1 MQINAYIL
9 FYPKLERTRRCVS
22 LAKKK
27 AKKAFS
33 FKKLNKIQ
41 RNLIVGVIIVAVVVA
56 LYYLLASEGG
66 ILVSE
71 EETYLQGQEDLV
83 ENLPQITG
91 ESYFGY
97 MKEGYVLN
105 VIVKDESRRIEI
117 VSLNEDYTVDI
128 VMNRAYNL
136 EIGETVLAD
145 YDYDGAA
152 DLAFTLDGVDYYN
165 KRFSATVIYFGDMPE
180 EITTQ

>member
-1 MQINAYIL
+1 MV
-9 FYPKLERTRRCVS
+9 KKSV
-22 LAKKK
+22 KKK
-27 AKKAFS
+27 IKKSNFS
-33 FKKLNKIQ
+33 FKQLSKVQ
-41 RNLIVGVIIVAVVVA
+41 RNLIVGVVVVAVVIV

-66 ILVSE
+66 ILVDE
-71 EETYLQGQEDLV
+71 DETYLQGQDDLV

-105 VIVKDESRRIEI
+105 VMINGESRRVE
-117 VSLNEDYTVDI
+117 VVALNEDYTVDI

-165 KRFSATVIYFGDMPE
+165 KRFSATITYFGELPDE
-180 EITTQ
+180 LLTE